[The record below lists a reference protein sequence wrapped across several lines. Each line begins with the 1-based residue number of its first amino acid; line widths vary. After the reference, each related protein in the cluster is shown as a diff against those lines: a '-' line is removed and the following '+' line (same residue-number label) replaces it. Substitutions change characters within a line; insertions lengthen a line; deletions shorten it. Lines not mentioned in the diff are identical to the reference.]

1 MDWLIAGG
9 LFIGIICIVE
19 GILLLTRHRWD
30 PESRSV
36 EKRLEKLVGNHPVQH
51 TGGILKKRTL
61 SGVPYLNT
69 LLSRIPLV
77 HRLDR
82 LVIAADVRVP
92 VAVFV
97 LISCVLALSTYF
109 ILTAAMHSY
118 IMPAIGAALMT
129 GAPFLY
135 LSLKKRERIA
145 KFQRQF
151 PDALD
156 LMARSLRAGHAFS
169 GGLNMV
175 AREFDDPVGKEF
187 LQVVHEINFGA
198 SIDQA
203 LRNMVDRIDV
213 PDLKFFTVSV
223 VVQKESG
230 GNLADILESI
240 AGLTRERFKLAGK
253 IKALSAE
260 GKLTAIILAALP
272 FVIILALSVIN
283 PEYLPEM
290 LDDPAGR
297 VFITV
302 AAIMMGIGIMV
313 TKKMV
318 NIRI

>member
-1 MDWLIAGG
+1 MDWLIAVR
-9 LFIGIICIVE
+9 LFVGIICIVE
-19 GILLLTRHRWD
+19 GLLLLTRHKWD
-30 PESRSV
+30 PESKTAG
-36 EKRLEKLVGNHPVQH
+36 KRLARLVGNKPAHI
-51 TGGILKKRTL
+51 TGILKKRTF
-61 SGVPYLNT
+61 SSVPYLHT
-69 LLSRIPLV
+69 LLEKIPV
-77 HRLDR
+77 MHRLDR
-82 LVIAADVRVP
+82 LVIAADSRVP
-92 VAVFV
+92 VGVFM
-97 LISCVLALSTYF
+97 LTSCVLSLSVYF
-109 ILTAAMHSY
+109 FLAAAMRSS
-118 IMPAIGAALMT
+118 IIPAMAALLMAT
-129 GAPFLY
+129 APFVY
-135 LSLKKRERIA
+135 LLLKKRERIA

-175 AREFDDPVGKEF
+175 AREFDDPVGPEF
-187 LQVVHEINFGA
+187 RQVVHEINFGS

-203 LRNMVDRIDV
+203 LRNMIDRIDV

-272 FVIILALSVIN
+272 FVIMLALSIVN
-283 PEYLPEM
+283 PGYLPEM
-290 LDDPAGR
+290 LDDPAGK
-297 VFITV
+297 VFVTV
-302 AAIMMGIGIMV
+302 AAVMMAIGIAV
-313 TKKMV
+313 IKKIV